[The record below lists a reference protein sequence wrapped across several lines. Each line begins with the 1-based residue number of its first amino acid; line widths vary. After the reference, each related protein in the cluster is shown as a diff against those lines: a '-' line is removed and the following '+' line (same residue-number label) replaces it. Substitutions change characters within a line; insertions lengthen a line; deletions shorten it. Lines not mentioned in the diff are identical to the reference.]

1 MNLALPDLMVA
12 QTHTRASLFS
22 FSRQMQGSREPLVSL
37 LEGLLDGE
45 NMNVMLRGVYLTSSL
60 QRGQMDDIFT
70 QSAARQY
77 RLGNNPLASRPLVDT
92 APYFTRSLFP
102 QALLAEPNLATE
114 SRARLMRSR
123 RRLTVFSATGG
134 VAALLL
140 ITGWHHYYNG
150 NYQSGITVLKQAKAF
165 MDVPP
170 PQGEDDYGNLQLPLL
185 NPVRDA
191 TLAYGDWGD
200 RSRLAE
206 MGLYQGDA
214 SGLMWNGPTC
224 NCWSNAI
231 FRRCLTGWSKR

>member
-1 MNLALPDLMVA
+1 M
-12 QTHTRASLFS
+12 
-22 FSRQMQGSREPLVSL
+22 
-37 LEGLLDGE
+37 
-45 NMNVMLRGVYLTSSL
+45 
-60 QRGQMDDIFT
+60 
-70 QSAARQY
+70 
-77 RLGNNPLASRPLVDT
+77 
-92 APYFTRSLFP
+92 
-102 QALLAEPNLATE
+102 
-114 SRARLMRSR
+114 
-123 RRLTVFSATGG
+123 
-134 VAALLL
+134 AALLL

-165 MDVPP
+165 MDAPP
-170 PQGEDDYGNLQLPLL
+170 PQEDDYGNLQLPLL

>member
-1 MNLALPDLMVA
+1 M
-12 QTHTRASLFS
+12 
-22 FSRQMQGSREPLVSL
+22 
-37 LEGLLDGE
+37 
-45 NMNVMLRGVYLTSSL
+45 
-60 QRGQMDDIFT
+60 
-70 QSAARQY
+70 
-77 RLGNNPLASRPLVDT
+77 DT

-200 RSRLAE
+200 RSRLAD
-206 MGLYQGDA
+206 MGLYGDDV
-214 SGLMWNGPTC
+214 SDLMWNRPIC
-224 NCWSNAI
+224 NCWSNVTCP
-231 FRRCLTGWSKR
+231 RCLTGWLKR

>member
-1 MNLALPDLMVA
+1 W
-12 QTHTRASLFS
+12 
-22 FSRQMQGSREPLVSL
+22 
-37 LEGLLDGE
+37 
-45 NMNVMLRGVYLTSSL
+45 
-60 QRGQMDDIFT
+60 
-70 QSAARQY
+70 
-77 RLGNNPLASRPLVDT
+77 PLVDT

-114 SRARLMRSR
+114 SRAWLIRSR

-170 PQGEDDYGNLQLPLL
+170 PQGEDDFGNLQLPLL

-200 RSRLAE
+200 RSRLAD
-206 MGLYQGDA
+206 MGLYQGRRIGPYVEQTYLQLLEQRYLPSLFNGLVKAMNAAPPESEEKLAVLRVMRMLEDK
-214 SGLMWNGPTC
+214 SGRN
-224 NCWSNAI
+224 NQVV
-231 FRRCLTGWSKR
+231 